1 MTELNAKQIEI
12 IKITEKLFAEKGF
25 DGTSIREIAKA
36 AAINVAMI
44 SYYFGS
50 KEKLLETII
59 LYRVSSFGTML
70 ENLQIEAISPQEKI
84 KKFVAFYINKVYKN
98 RDIYQILHYEIVNQ
112 NRTSDFPDFTTVKR
126 KNLALLEK
134 IIIEGQQN
142 NVFKEKC
149 NPILIPPLVI
159 GAFFQIYNN
168 KIFYQEVLNLK
179 DDESF
184 KDYILNDFTEEI
196 SNVILGMLIK

>member
-36 AAINVAMI
+36 ADINVAMI

-70 ENLQIEAISPQEKI
+70 ENLQNECISPQEKL
-84 KKFVAFYINKVYKN
+84 KKFVTFYIDKVYNN

-112 NRTSDFPDFTTVKR
+112 NRTSDFPAFTAVKR
-126 KNLALLEK
+126 KNLELLEK
-134 IIIEGQQN
+134 IIMEVQRN
-142 NVFKEKC
+142 DAFKEKC

-168 KIFYQEVLNLK
+168 KKFYQQALNLK
-179 DDESF
+179 DEESF
-184 KDYILNDFTEEI
+184 KDYIMNEFTEEI
-196 SNVILGMLIK
+196 TNVILGMLIK